1 MRIGEL
7 ARQAGISVQT
17 VRFYE
22 RRGLLPTPPRSAG
35 GYRQYKDSDLE
46 IVRTIK
52 RLQQFDCT
60 LAEVRRVLELYALP
74 TVGSTPDPRGCDDC
88 LVEAAE
94 LAKQKLT
101 AIDEKIDSLVAIRR
115 DLMKLLGEMQAKL
128 QPGSQRSRSTRKTRA
143 KSAAS

>member
-1 MRIGEL
+1 VRIGEL
-7 ARQAGISVQT
+7 ARQAGISVQS

-74 TVGSTPDPRGCDDC
+74 TVGGTPHPRGCDDC

-94 LAKQKLT
+94 LAKQKLK
-101 AIDEKIDSLVAIRR
+101 ALDEKIDVLVAIRR
-115 DLMKLLGEMQAKL
+115 DLMKLLREMQAKL
-128 QPGSQRSRSTRKTRA
+128 QPGNPSSSTRKTRA